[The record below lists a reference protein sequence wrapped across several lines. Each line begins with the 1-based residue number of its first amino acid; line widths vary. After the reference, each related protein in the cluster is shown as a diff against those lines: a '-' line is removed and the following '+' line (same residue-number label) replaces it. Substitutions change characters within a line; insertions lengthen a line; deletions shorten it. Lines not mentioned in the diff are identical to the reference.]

1 MSFSFGRLGDV
12 DDDCC
17 TLAVAA
23 LVLAVDLRFKVVG
36 VAEASTVEKLLAGL
50 RSHVVPPALV
60 RGLAIAFLL
69 WLQTF

>member
-23 LVLAVDLRFKVVG
+23 LVLAVDLRLKVVG

-50 RSHVVPPALV
+50 
-60 RGLAIAFLL
+60 
-69 WLQTF
+69 